1 MIERT
6 YFQILK
12 ITNGQGDDYTT
23 ICLLHYPCIKEH
35 CKIIYLSIYSLI
47 YLFIYSFIYL
57 FIYLFACLYIYLFIY
72 LFNYLLFI
80 YLFIIYLKVD
90 EHQIPK
96 VMYKIGMYKVTIY
109 TC

>member
-35 CKIIYLSIYSLI
+35 CKIIYLSI
-47 YLFIYSFIYL
+47 
-57 FIYLFACLYIYLFIY
+57 
-72 LFNYLLFI
+72 
-80 YLFIIYLKVD
+80 
-90 EHQIPK
+90 
-96 VMYKIGMYKVTIY
+96 
-109 TC
+109 